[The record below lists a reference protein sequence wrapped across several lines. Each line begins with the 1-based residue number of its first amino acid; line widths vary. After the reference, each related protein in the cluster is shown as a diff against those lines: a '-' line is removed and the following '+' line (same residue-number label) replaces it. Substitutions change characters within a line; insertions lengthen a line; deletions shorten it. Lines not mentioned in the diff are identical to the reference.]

1 MFHTGCFICFLTL
14 MNFFELLKQ
23 SLSLIEIGHGLNSK
37 LIYIFESSYSTIA
50 IGPWFRDIEIVIRL
64 SVMEFQPTHRQY
76 ILFFVTLGTDIKI
89 KNQRKKS
96 LLAASPTRKN
106 TLHSQS

>member
-1 MFHTGCFICFLTL
+1 
-14 MNFFELLKQ
+14 
-23 SLSLIEIGHGLNSK
+23 
-37 LIYIFESSYSTIA
+37 
-50 IGPWFRDIEIVIRL
+50 
-64 SVMEFQPTHRQY
+64 MEFQPTHRQY

>member
-1 MFHTGCFICFLTL
+1 MPAKFS
-14 MNFFELLKQ
+14 ELLKQ

-37 LIYIFESSYSTIA
+37 LVYIFESSYSTIA